1 MASSTG
7 SANPRNGLGVL
18 FILSAMSIVPLIDV
32 TAKALNQHGM
42 PVLQITLLRMIG
54 GAMIIAP
61 ILIRY
66 HGTRALLP
74 RDFLHALKLGA
85 NILGAATCFFAAL
98 QYLPIAE
105 TLAIS
110 FIQPLVV
117 TLLSRFVLK
126 EYVNRARWGAL
137 FAGFAA
143 TLVIIRP
150 SSDAFNPGSVLALA
164 SGIMLAFYVI
174 TVRASA
180 SVVPAL
186 VTTFHT
192 HIVSAVLIAPFI
204 LLWWV
209 PPSGIHWQLCAVLAL
224 VGVIGQFL
232 IVKAYEYGEASL
244 LAPLAYTEI
253 VTSTL
258 AGWWFFDEM
267 PDSLTFL
274 GVSALI
280 GCAIFISR
288 SHGSPKET
296 SQSGRATSG

>member
-1 MASSTG
+1 MASPIG
-7 SANPRNGLGVL
+7 SANHRSRNGLGVL
-18 FILSAMSIVPLIDV
+18 LILGAMSIVPLIDV
-32 TAKALNQHGM
+32 TAKALSQHGM

-61 ILIRY
+61 VLIRY
-66 HGTRALLP
+66 HGARALLP
-74 RDFLHALKLGA
+74 RNVPRALKLGA
-85 NILGAATCFFAAL
+85 YILGAAACFFAAL

-110 FIQPLVV
+110 FVQPLVV
-117 TLLSRFVLK
+117 TLLSRLVLK
-126 EYVNRARWGAL
+126 ERVDRARWGAL

-143 TLVIIRP
+143 TIVIIRP
-150 SSDAFNPGSVLALA
+150 GSEAFNPASLLALA
-164 SGIMLAFYVI
+164 SGVMLAFYVI

-192 HIVSAVLIAPFI
+192 HIVSALLAAPFI

-209 PPSGIHWQLCAVLAL
+209 PPNETHWQLCAALAL

-267 PDSLTFL
+267 PDSVTFL
-274 GVSALI
+274 GVAALI

-288 SHGSPKET
+288 SHAGPKEANR
-296 SQSGRATSG
+296 S